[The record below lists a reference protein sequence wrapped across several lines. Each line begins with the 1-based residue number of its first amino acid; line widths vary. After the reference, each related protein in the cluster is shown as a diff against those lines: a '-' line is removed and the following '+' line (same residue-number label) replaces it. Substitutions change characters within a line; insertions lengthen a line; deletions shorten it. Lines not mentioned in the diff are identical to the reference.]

1 MPSQK
6 TIDSKKLIVDGLAEQ
21 MNGAIAGVVLDFT
34 GITVA
39 DDTAMRKELREAGV
53 HYRVA
58 KNTLIG
64 RACDQ
69 LGYGDMKQYLEGN
82 TGFAISK
89 DDPITAAKI
98 IKKYTDKIESID
110 IKGGFYDGKVVDAE
124 MVKQLA
130 DTPSKEDSI
139 GRLLGSLQSGL
150 YNLAYALQAIVDRG
164 DMAKP
169 ADAAAPAA
177 EATAAE

>member
-6 TIDSKKLIVDGLAEQ
+6 TIDSKKLIIDGLTEQ

-89 DDPITAAKI
+89 NDPITGAKI
-98 IKKYTDKIESID
+98 IKKYADKIESIN
-110 IKGGFYDGKVVDAE
+110 IKGGFYDGSVIDADT
-124 MVKQLA
+124 VKQLA
-130 DTPSKEDSI
+130 DTPSKEESL
-139 GRLLGSLQSGL
+139 GRLLGSLTSGL
-150 YNLAYALQAIVDRG
+150 HNLAYALQCIVDRG

-169 ADAAAPAA
+169 AEEAPAA
-177 EATAAE
+177 E